1 MTTTFDMFIETEVPQ
16 NELIISR
23 TDLNGT
29 ITYVNETFAK
39 ISGYEPEELIGKP
52 HNIIRHPDMPKS
64 AFKDLWDKLKNGKE
78 WEGYVKNLRK
88 DNGYYWV
95 FAKISP
101 LVKDG
106 KIIGYKSLREPVSKE
121 KRIEMQNKYDRL
133 REKEEDKYRVVA
145 YVSGDK
151 LEIIKEYEK

>member
-1 MTTTFDMFIETEVPQ
+1 MITNFEMFIETEVPQ

-23 TDLNGT
+23 TDLDGV

-64 AFKDLWDKLKNGKE
+64 AFKDLWDKLKEGKE

-101 LVKDG
+101 LIKEG
-106 KIIGYKSLREPVSKE
+106 KVIGYKSLREPVSKE
-121 KRIEMQNKYDRL
+121 KRIEMQNMYDRL
-133 REKEEDKYRVVA
+133 RERV
-145 YVSGDK
+145 K
-151 LEIIKEYEK
+151 RINIE